1 MITINTNKE
10 LVKVASWD
18 DVLSRPGFRNDLDPK
33 RHELGSIIGR
43 YLFGDKVRCGLSDCH
58 TLHTRGYLVTTKDGL
73 ETNIG
78 KDCGSKY
85 FGVDFDE
92 QAKRFERDLEEKDFR
107 EHLWTLRFGLDEL
120 EQRIEAMRGGDYGAQ
135 WVHKNVTALR
145 NPAKVPVTVTRA
157 FDQMVR
163 QQSGRLTVSRQATEQ
178 EVAQLEA
185 MRGKGL
191 PRPHY
196 IEEVAGE
203 IRGLEAMYAEN
214 DLRELLT
221 VQLDEHIKEFKDVNI
236 DTLQH
241 KDLSRW
247 NRWEQTIERTLDAAR
262 DSVAHGR
269 VLLTQQNLTPLLRRF
284 DPTSAQE
291 EERFR
296 RFLDTLPSQHQ
307 R

>member
-1 MITINTNKE
+1 MITLNTDKG
-10 LVKVASWD
+10 LVKVDGWD
-18 DVLSRPGFRNDLDPK
+18 DVIGRPGFRGDLDPK
-33 RHELGSIIGR
+33 KHELGSIIGR

-107 EHLWTLRFGLDEL
+107 EHLWTVRFGLDEL
-120 EQRIEAMRGGDYGAQ
+120 EQRIEALRGGDFGAQ

-145 NPAKVPVTVTRA
+145 NPAKVSVIVTRT
-157 FDQMVR
+157 FDQMVK

-196 IEEVAGE
+196 IDEVAGD
-203 IRGLEAMYAEN
+203 IRGIEAMYAEN

-221 VQLDEHIKEFKDVNI
+221 VQLEENIKEFKDVHI

-247 NRWEQTIERTLDAAR
+247 NRWTQTIERTLDAAR
-262 DSVAHGR
+262 DSVALGR
-269 VLLTQQNLTPLLRRF
+269 ILLTQQNLTPLLRRF
-284 DPTSAQE
+284 DPPNPQE
-291 EERFR
+291 EERFE
-296 RFLDTLPSQHQ
+296 RFLATLPVQHQ